1 MHWMIEVEV
10 KAHVNDP
17 KLVERS
23 IIALGASP
31 IGIEAQVDTYYSVPY
46 RDFAETDEAI
56 RIRVQGNKS
65 FLTYKGPKMDSVSKT
80 RKEYEV
86 EVNDADCMG
95 DILSSLGF
103 APVAT
108 IVKKRKKYRLVDFII
123 SLDEVR
129 NLGDFIEVEVSLMD
143 SKSHEDKVESIF
155 RLFEK
160 LGIGRDES
168 IRKSY
173 LEMIRERSLIVG
185 LS

>member
-1 MHWMIEVEV
+1 MIEVEV
-10 KAHVNDP
+10 KARVIDP

-31 IGIEAQVDTYYSVPY
+31 IGIEAQADTYYSAPY
-46 RDFAETDEAI
+46 RDFGKTDEAL
-56 RIRVQGNKS
+56 RVRVQDNEY

-86 EVNDADCMG
+86 EVNDADSMG
-95 DILSSLGF
+95 NILTSIGF
-103 APVAT
+103 SPIAT
-108 IVKKRKKYRLVDFII
+108 IVKKRKMFRLGDFLI

-129 NLGDFIEVEVSLMD
+129 KLGDFIEVEISIRD

-160 LGIGRDES
+160 LGIDRTAS
-168 IRKSY
+168 IRESY
-173 LEMIRERSLIVG
+173 LEMMLERS
-185 LS
+185 

>member
-1 MHWMIEVEV
+1 MIEVEV
-10 KAHVNDP
+10 KVRVNDP

-31 IGIEAQVDTYYSVPY
+31 IGIEAQADTYYSAPY
-46 RDFAETDEAI
+46 RDFAKTDEALRI
-56 RIRVQGNKS
+56 RIQDNKC
-65 FLTYKGPKMDSVSKT
+65 FITYKGAKLDTISKT

-86 EVNDADCMG
+86 EVKDADNMG
-95 DILSSLGF
+95 NILSSLSF
-103 APVAT
+103 TPVAT
-108 IVKKRKKYRLVDFII
+108 IVKKRKKYRLGDFII

-129 NLGDFIEVEVSLMD
+129 NLGDFMEVEVSILD

-160 LGIGRDES
+160 LGISRDDS

-173 LEMIRERSLIVG
+173 LEMLM
-185 LS
+185 

>member
-1 MHWMIEVEV
+1 MIEVEV
-10 KAHVNDP
+10 KARVNDP

-31 IGIEAQVDTYYSVPY
+31 IGIEAQADTYYSAPY
-46 RDFAETDEAI
+46 RDFAKTDEAL
-56 RIRVQGNKS
+56 RIRVQDNKC
-65 FLTYKGPKMDSVSKT
+65 FLTYKGAKLDTISKT

-86 EVNDADCMG
+86 EVNDADNMG
-95 DILSSLGF
+95 NILSSLSF
-103 APVAT
+103 TPVAT
-108 IVKKRKKYRLVDFII
+108 IVKKRKKYRLGDFII

-129 NLGDFIEVEVSLMD
+129 NLGDFMEVEVSIRD

-160 LGIGRDES
+160 LGVSRDES

-173 LEMIRERSLIVG
+173 LEMILEKS
-185 LS
+185 